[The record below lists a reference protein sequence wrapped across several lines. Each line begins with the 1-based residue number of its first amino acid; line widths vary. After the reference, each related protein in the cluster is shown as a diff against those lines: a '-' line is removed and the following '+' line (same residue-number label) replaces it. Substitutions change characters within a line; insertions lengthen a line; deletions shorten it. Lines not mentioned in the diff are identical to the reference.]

1 MKRLGWFA
9 AAAAG
14 AGAYGILRVSRQA
27 AKRRM
32 QRGAPATAPR
42 VVVLGGGF
50 AGKAAVTELA
60 KRLPGVAHILL
71 IDRHNYHLFTP
82 MLYEAATLAVVPS
95 DIAYPLRQCTGRT
108 GADFRRA
115 NVRGVDFSRRRVLL
129 DDGEVAFDYIVI
141 ALGSTTNFFGNDAAR
156 QHALAMKQ
164 LEDGIAIRNRV
175 VDMLEQASTTADQA
189 QRASMLT
196 FVVVGGG
203 ATGVETAGALADLV
217 QRVVPV
223 DYPHLDAE
231 KARVLLVEADPKLLG
246 HMSSRMAAIAL
257 RELRKMSI
265 DVRLNTRATT
275 VEPGRITLS
284 DGSTISAQTI
294 IWAAGVEAPGIVAKL
309 DAPHDPRGRLIVDKY
324 LQVRER
330 PGAYAVGDS
339 AQIEDSHT
347 HRPVPELAAAAEQE
361 GRAVARNIARSI
373 AGRRQFPFRYMDLGN
388 VVALGHRTGVALIGG
403 VLIDGFAGWF
413 AWRVVHLAR
422 ITSFRN
428 KLATAVD
435 WMVSELY
442 DEDTAR
448 LEIEPAYRPEKA
460 A

>member
-9 AAAAG
+9 AAVAG
-14 AGAYGILRVSRQA
+14 AGAYGILHLSREA
-27 AKRRM
+27 AKQRMRR
-32 QRGAPATAPR
+32 RAPATAPR

-50 AGKAAVTELA
+50 AGKTAVKELA
-60 KRLPGVAHILL
+60 KRLPGSAHILL

-95 DIAYPLRQCTGRT
+95 DIAYPLRQCTGRI

-129 DDGEVAFDYIVI
+129 DDDEIAFDYLVI

-156 QHALAMKQ
+156 QHTLAMKQ
-164 LEDGIAIRNRV
+164 LEDGIAISNRV
-175 VDMLEQASTTADQA
+175 VDMLEQASTTADRA

-217 QRVVPV
+217 QRVMPV
-223 DYPHLDAE
+223 DYPCLNAAE
-231 KARVLLVEADPKLLG
+231 ARVVLVEAGPKLLG

-257 RELRKMSI
+257 RELRKMSVE
-265 DVRLNTRATT
+265 VRLHTRATT

-284 DGSTISAQTI
+284 DGSAMSAQTI
-294 IWAAGVEAPGIVAKL
+294 IWAAGVEAPSIVAKL
-309 DAPHDPRGRLIVDKY
+309 DAPHGPKGRLIVDRY

-330 PGAYAVGDS
+330 PGVYAVGDC
-339 AQIEDSHT
+339 AHIEDPRT
-347 HRPVPELAAAAEQE
+347 HQPVPELAAAAEQE

-373 AGRRQFPFRYMDLGN
+373 AGRRQFPFRYVDLGN
-388 VVALGHRTGVALIGG
+388 VVALGHRSGVALIGG
-403 VLIDGFAGWF
+403 VLIDGFAGWL
-413 AWRVVHLAR
+413 AWHVVHLVR

-428 KLATAVD
+428 KLATALD
-435 WMVSELY
+435 WTVGYLY

-448 LEIEPAYRPEKA
+448 MEIEPTYRPEKVA
-460 A
+460 

>member
-9 AAAAG
+9 AVVAG
-14 AGAYGILRVSRQA
+14 AGAYGILHLSHQA
-27 AKRRM
+27 AKQRMRR
-32 QRGAPATAPR
+32 RAPATAPR
-42 VVVLGGGF
+42 AVVLGGGF
-50 AGKAAVTELA
+50 AGKAAVEELA
-60 KRLPGVAHILL
+60 KRLAGGAHILL

-95 DIAYPLRQCTGRT
+95 DIAYPLRQCTGRH

-129 DDGEVAFDYIVI
+129 DDGEIAFDYLVI

-156 QHALAMKQ
+156 QHVLAMKQ

-175 VDMLEQASTTADQA
+175 VDMLEQASTTADPA
-189 QRASMLT
+189 LRASLLT

-217 QRVVPV
+217 QRVMPL
-223 DYPHLDAE
+223 DYSHLDASQ
-231 KARVLLVEADPKLLG
+231 ARVILLEAGAKLLG
-246 HMSSRMAAIAL
+246 HMSARMAEVAL
-257 RELRKMSI
+257 RELRKMSV
-265 DVRLNTRATT
+265 DVRLDTRATT
-275 VEPGRITLS
+275 VGPGRITFS
-284 DGSTISAQTI
+284 DGSTMSAQTI
-294 IWAAGVEAPGIVAKL
+294 IWAAGVEAPNIVAKL
-309 DAPHDPRGRLIVDKY
+309 DAPHGPRGRLIVDGY

-330 PGAYAVGDS
+330 PGVYAVGDC
-339 AQIEDSHT
+339 AEIEDPHT

-373 AGRRQFPFRYMDLGN
+373 AGRRQFPFRYLDLGN
-388 VVALGHRTGVALIGG
+388 VVSLGHRSGVAFIGG
-403 VLIDGFAGWF
+403 VLIDGFPGWL

-428 KLATAVD
+428 KLATALD
-435 WMVSELY
+435 WTVGYLY

-448 LEIEPAYRPEKA
+448 MEIEPTYRPEKA